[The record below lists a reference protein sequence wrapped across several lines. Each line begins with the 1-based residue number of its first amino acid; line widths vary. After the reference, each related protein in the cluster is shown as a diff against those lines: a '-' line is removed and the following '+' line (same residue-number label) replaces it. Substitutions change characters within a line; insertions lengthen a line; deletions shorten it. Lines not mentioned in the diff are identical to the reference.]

1 MQAERLTVDRDEAR
15 RIWRKYQEHRLYST
29 PVDREI
35 AHVYQLLAQGRV
47 VIKALESIKVAGLG
61 ADMLPKLAIVR
72 ADATHC
78 YLDSRADGRG
88 RMATKLAVKPSETRN
103 FIDFAP
109 GTWPGI
115 AHAKYF
121 YQAMVP
127 LIPVPLRPRR
137 ALENYHILFEAEWSR
152 MVPKDPMLL
161 RRIGAGDL
169 WTVLAHWDLT
179 EVERAV
185 LAGRLDG

>member
-35 AHVYQLLAQGRV
+35 AHAYQLLAQGRV
-47 VIKALESIKVAGLG
+47 VIRALESIRVAGLG

-78 YLDSRADGRG
+78 YLNSREDGGG
-88 RMATKLAVKPSETRN
+88 RMATKRWVKSNEIRC
-103 FIDFAP
+103 FIDFPSGTFP
-109 GTWPGI
+109 GV
-115 AHAKYF
+115 AHNRFLYE
-121 YQAMVP
+121 AMTPLVP
-127 LIPVPLRPRR
+127 VAIRPRR
-137 ALENYHILFEAEWSR
+137 GLENYHILFEAEWSR
-152 MVPKDPMLL
+152 TVPKDPMLL

-185 LAGRLDG
+185 LAGRLNG